1 MRVPRAVDIIPLT
14 IDGLPVDELVLRDT
28 QAIDWNADRKHAS
41 TRLSRALV
49 TAGLDQ

>member
-1 MRVPRAVDIIPLT
+1 MRVPRAECIIPLT

-41 TRLSRALV
+41 TRLS
-49 TAGLDQ
+49 QHW